1 MSETVERALASDKR
15 RRGDAAPEA
24 VGERVRSSNGAHTAA
39 AWNGDAA
46 DDLFERLRALRKE
59 IADRQGV
66 PAYVVFSDR
75 TLREMAETRPRTES
89 ELLEVS
95 GVGPAKL
102 ARYGERF
109 LSVIAEG

>member
-1 MSETVERALASDKR
+1 MAERVERALASDKR
-15 RRGDAAPEA
+15 RRSGGGEVAG
-24 VGERVRSSNGAHTAA
+24 VGRVRSSSGEQTSADR
-39 AWNGDAA
+39 NGDAA
-46 DDLFERLRALRKE
+46 DELFERLRTLRKD

-66 PAYVVFSDR
+66 PAYLVFSDR

-89 ELLEVS
+89 DLLEVS